1 MFRIA
6 TLNLNYRMT
15 KHGAWEA
22 RRAAIVETLQRAR
35 ADVVALQAVE
45 GRDGSS
51 QAAELAALL
60 HYDHVVYVAAA
71 TEGDVSRGS
80 AFVSRSPLL
89 DIAARRLS
97 LRAGLEDRNPRV
109 VIRARVDTEGGP
121 IDLYNAH
128 FSWVP
133 EQALDN
139 AHETA
144 QFRTPG
150 NTLLVGDLNSAA
162 ASPAVRALQ
171 ETGLSDL
178 WAALCPA
185 DPGPT
190 FEADSPSLRI
200 DYALASAEV
209 GARAQSMRRI
219 GADRRTVPRLSDHLG
234 LLVML
239 GDATSARRRQ

>member
-1 MFRIA
+1 MLRIA

-22 RRAAIVETLQRAR
+22 RRAAIVETIQREH

-60 HYDHVVYVAAA
+60 RYDHVVYVAAA
-71 TEGDVSRGS
+71 TEGDVNRGS
-80 AFVSRSPLL
+80 AFIARRPLL
-89 DIAARRLS
+89 DVAVRRLS
-97 LRAGLEDRNPRV
+97 MSAGLEDQNPRV
-109 VIRARVDTEGGP
+109 VIRARVEAEGGA

-133 EQALDN
+133 AQTLDN
-139 AHETA
+139 ARETL

-162 ASPAVRALQ
+162 ASPPVRTLQ
-171 ETGLSDL
+171 EAGLSDL

-190 FEADSPSLRI
+190 FEADAPKLRI
-200 DYALASAEV
+200 DYALASAGV
-209 GARAQSMRRI
+209 QARAQSIQRI
-219 GADRRTVPRLSDHLG
+219 GTDRRNVPRLSDHLG
-234 LLVML
+234 LLVTL
-239 GDATSARRRQ
+239 GDATSLRRH